1 MVETFKEEMNNS
13 LKKYRKM
20 QSDRVFL
27 SLSPLLLT
35 PGSRSNFFTSGFFP
49 YSSLPQQ
56 LLLPPSF
63 LQLYLQPSPL
73 RQGLQQLLYSVR
85 TDFI

>member
-1 MVETFKEEMNNS
+1 MMETFKEEMNNS

-35 PGSRSNFFTSGFFP
+35 PGSRSNFFTCGFFP

-56 LLLPPSF
+56 LLLPLSF
-63 LQLYLQPSPL
+63 LQLFS
-73 RQGLQQLLYSVR
+73 YSNP
-85 TDFI
+85 T